1 MEGADGIGLVA
12 RLPEGIENLFDTL
25 VKTYGGRDILL
36 NNVGKH
42 MSGLF
47 MWMTDKQWQQD
58 LELFGVLEG
67 SVPLARVGET
77 QEAADPIAYLA
88 SERAQLRDRLR
99 YQHGRWFLRRP

>member
-1 MEGADGIGLVA
+1 MTGVRADVTV
-12 RLPEGIENLFDTL
+12 PEGIENLFDTL

-99 YQHGRWFLRRP
+99 YHHGRWFLRRP